1 VIRLLV
7 AVALVALPLSAWAD
21 DDSDRVSPDRAGA
34 SVSATTVGRGVT
46 QLETGLQYTHESIG
60 GSPAQ
65 RRFAVQLAV
74 RGGLTD
80 RFELAIEGEPLVSLH
95 GADDATN
102 IGVLGLNA
110 KWVFFDS
117 PEGSAWP
124 TLGLQP
130 VVKLPVA
137 NQPIDS
143 GKFAFGLVL
152 LASFDLPAAF
162 NLDFNAGV
170 GGRGQSSGGYLAQA
184 QAALGLSR
192 DVTRTLQWFTDLSF
206 ASREERHARSSL
218 GLDAGVVWWPTLD
231 VAVDT
236 SFVTSLVGQGPDWGF
251 RSGVSVRFGHH

>member
-7 AVALVALPLSAWAD
+7 AVALSVLPFSAWAD
-21 DDSDRVSPDRAGA
+21 DEPDRVSPDRAGS
-34 SVSATTVGRGVT
+34 SVSATTVGRGTIQV
-46 QLETGLQYTHESIG
+46 ETGLQYTHESIG

-65 RRFAVQLAV
+65 RQFSVQLAV

-80 RFELAIEGEPLVSLH
+80 RLELGIDGEPLVSLS

-102 IGVLGLNA
+102 IGALTLNA

-117 PEGSAWP
+117 PSGSAWP
-124 TLGLQP
+124 TLALQP
-130 VVKLPVA
+130 FVKLPVA
-137 NQPIDS
+137 REPIDS
-143 GKFAFGLVL
+143 GKTDFGLLL

-162 NLDFNAGV
+162 NLDINAGV
-170 GGRGQSSGGYLAQA
+170 AGLGQSSGGYLAQA

-192 DVTRTLQWFTDLSF
+192 DVTQTLQWFTDLSF

-218 GLDAGVVWWPTLD
+218 GLDVGIVWWPTLD
-231 VAVDT
+231 VALDA

-251 RSGVSVRFGHH
+251 RAGVSVRFGHH

>member
-1 VIRLLV
+1 MRLLGV
-7 AVALVALPLSAWAD
+7 MALVVALPLAAWAA
-21 DDSDRVSPDRAGA
+21 DDSEPISPDRAGA

-65 RRFAVQLAV
+65 RRFSVQLAV
-74 RGGLTD
+74 RGGLAD
-80 RFELAIEGEPLVSLH
+80 NLELGVDGEPLVSLD
-95 GADDATN
+95 GASDATN
-102 IGVLGLNA
+102 IGALTLNA
-110 KWVFFDS
+110 KYVFFDAPS
-117 PEGSAWP
+117 DSAWP

-130 VVKLPVA
+130 QVKLPVA
-137 NQPIDS
+137 SEPIDS
-143 GKFAFGLVL
+143 GKFAFGVVL

-192 DVTRTLQWFTDLSF
+192 DVTRTLQLFTDLSF
-206 ASREERHARSSL
+206 ASRNERHGRSSL
-218 GLDAGVVWWPTLD
+218 GYDAGVVWWPTPN
-231 VAVDT
+231 VAIDA